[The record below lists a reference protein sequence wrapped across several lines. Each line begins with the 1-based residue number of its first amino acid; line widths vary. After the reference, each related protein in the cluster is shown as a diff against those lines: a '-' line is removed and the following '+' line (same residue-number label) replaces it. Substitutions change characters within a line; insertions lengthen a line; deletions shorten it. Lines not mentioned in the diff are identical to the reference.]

1 MNIRAADLNVL
12 MQNKGDGLTEAVS
25 PLGQKERLQSFA
37 FLRFNCHRKRV
48 EKKQKT
54 DRHVMTSVEHVRKC

>member
-25 PLGQKERLQSFA
+25 PLGQKEMLQSFA
-37 FLRFNCHRKRV
+37 FLRFNCHRKGV
-48 EKKQKT
+48 EKKPKKKQT
-54 DRHVMTSVEHVRKC
+54 VM